1 MKFIDPNIARK
12 GRLINSHLAE
22 QNNGETFPLF
32 SLIEFNLSGLC
43 TRRCVFCP
51 RSDAKKFPN
60 VNEHMPLKLY
70 EKIMADLQKA
80 NFDGTILYSAF
91 SEPLLYE
98 HLDEII
104 KVSRRYCPKARVE
117 IVNNG
122 DLVTP
127 ERISRLFK
135 AGLTTLCISMYDG
148 PEQEEYFKKIQKD
161 LALRDDQLFLRKRW
175 LPAKENFGITLSN
188 RAGAIEIKETGTFS
202 LKEPMK
208 SACYY
213 PFYQAFVDYT
223 GEVLLCPHDWGKKLI
238 LGNVKDQSILEIWD
252 NKIFKKMRIKLSKKD
267 RNFLPC
273 DKCDVKGILMGQLH
287 FDKWLQY
294 YAKQQPTGK

>member
-12 GRLINSHLAE
+12 GQIINSNLAD
-22 QNNGETFPLF
+22 QKNKDVFPLF

-51 RSDAKKFPN
+51 RSDVKKFPN
-60 VNEHMPLKLY
+60 INKHLPLALY
-70 EKIMADLQKA
+70 KKVMADLRKA

-91 SEPLLYE
+91 SEPLLYK

-104 KVSRRYCPKARVE
+104 RISRRYCPQARIE
-117 IVNNG
+117 IINNG
-122 DLVTP
+122 DIITP
-127 ERISRLFK
+127 AIISRLFK
-135 AGLTTLCISMYDG
+135 AGLTTLCISLYDG
-148 PEQEEYFKKIQKD
+148 PKQEEYFKKIQKN
-161 LALRDDQLFLRKRW
+161 LGLKDDQFILRKRW
-175 LPAKENFGITLSN
+175 LSAEENFGITLSN
-188 RAGAIEIKETGTFS
+188 RAGMIEIKETGTVI
-202 LKEPMK
+202 LKEPLE

-238 LGNVKDQSILEIWD
+238 LGNVKDQSILEIW
-252 NKIFKKMRIKLSKKD
+252 NNNIFKKMRIKLSKKD
-267 RNFLPC
+267 RNFPPC
-273 DKCDVKGILMGQLH
+273 DVCDVAGTLMGRPH

-294 YAKQQPTGK
+294 YGKQ